1 MPVRPAGGSVRP
13 ASGRPATLLHA
24 LETGEAWAFQQ
35 FWDEY
40 YDGLVRYA
48 RKKIGAMPLRSLD
61 EEDIAISAMHSF
73 FRGLSEKRFFAADN
87 LEFRKLLTVII
98 ARKLQKQRAK
108 QFAQKRGGGRVRGE
122 SVFQQNAED
131 ESGCGFETLAA
142 TPERPD
148 LCAEFCETTEKL
160 FGVLQDQST
169 QQVAQ
174 LLLEGY
180 SINEIAEQLGC
191 VRRTVERKIE
201 RIRTLWGEEIRDE

>member
-1 MPVRPAGGSVRP
+1 MSNHDQ
-13 ASGRPATLLHA
+13 SEWENFLHA

-48 RKKIGAMPLRSLD
+48 RKKIGAMPLRMLD
-61 EEDIAISAMHSF
+61 EEDIAVSAMHSF
-73 FRGLSEKRFFAADN
+73 FRGLTEKRFIAESN
-87 LEFRKLLTVII
+87 LEFRKLLTTII
-98 ARKLQKQRAK
+98 VRKLQKQRTK
-108 QFAQKRGGGRVRGE
+108 QFAKKRGSGQVRGE
-122 SVFQQNAED
+122 SVFRQNHSD
-131 ESGCGFETLAA
+131 EPKGYGFETI
-142 TPERPD
+142 PDNQERPD

-160 FGVLQDQST
+160 FGMLQDQST

-201 RIRTLWGEEIRDE
+201 RIRTLWGGEFHDE